1 MADQKKRGWFIGF
14 FVGLWALIN
23 FARLL
28 VVNIIFIIIVV
39 LVVIAMRSSAPSIED
54 HTALVLDPK
63 GSIVEQYTADAAQRA
78 FSSVVGGK
86 VREVQLRDILRA
98 IDAATHDAH
107 IERIVIEP
115 DNIEGAGLST
125 LREIG
130 TALDR
135 FKAAGKE
142 IIAVSNGMS
151 QGQYYLAAHAN
162 RILLHPGSE
171 EGVLLVG
178 FSAYRSYFKQA
189 LDWLG
194 VDVHLFRVGEF
205 KSFAEPY
212 IRDDESPEARE
223 ADLFW
228 MNDVWNDYL
237 KDIAAQRHLDPA
249 QLTAQIADFA
259 NVVKSNGGDMAKVAL
274 ETKLVDEL
282 VTKDQADA
290 ALAAKGAA
298 EDHSYR
304 KVGFLEYSNVVER
317 QMALDTRPEIGVIVA
332 EGEILG
338 GDQPPGTIGGDSTAQ
353 LVRQAREDS
362 SIKAVVLRVNSPGGD
377 AFASE
382 LIRREI
388 ELTKAAGKPVVVSMG
403 DVAAS
408 GGYWISMNGDEI
420 YAQPT
425 TITGSIGIFGLFFT
439 IPNTLAKIGVHT
451 DGVGTTPLA
460 GALDP
465 RRPLDPKVGET
476 IQALINKGYQDFIGN
491 VAAARHKTKEDID
504 AIARGRVWSGDQALE
519 RGLVDKM
526 GGLEEAAAA
535 AAQRAKLG
543 NDYRLH
549 YIEKPI
555 STWERFLLSL
565 HDDDTATARFVHSI
579 LPEMPVGLLA
589 QPEVRDQ
596 IRLLQSMQGKHFGV
610 FSYCFCDLH

>member
-1 MADQKKRGWFIGF
+1 MSERKHGWFVGF

-23 FARLL
+23 FARRL
-28 VVNIIFIIIVV
+28 VVNLIFILIVV
-39 LVVIAMRSSAPSIED
+39 LFVMAVRTSAPKIDD

-63 GSIVEQYTADAAQRA
+63 GSIVEQFTADAAQRT
-78 FSSVVGGK
+78 FGGLFGQR

-142 IIAVSNGMS
+142 IIAVSNGMT

-171 EGVLLVG
+171 EGVLLTG

-212 IRDDESPEARE
+212 IRNDQSPEARE

-228 MNDVWNDYL
+228 MGDVWNEYL
-237 KDIAAQRHLDPA
+237 KDIAAQRHLDVA
-249 QLTAQIADFA
+249 QLSAQIADYA
-259 NVVKSNGGDMAKVAL
+259 SVVKANGGDMAKVAL

-282 VTKDQADA
+282 VTKDQAEV
-290 ALAAKGAA
+290 ALAAKGAKD
-298 EDHSYR
+298 EHSYR
-304 KVGFLEYSNVVER
+304 KVDFLEYSSVIER
-317 QMALDTRPEIGVIVA
+317 QMALDTRPQVGVVVA

-362 SIKAVVLRVNSPGGD
+362 AIKAVVLRVNSPGGD

-388 ELTKAAGKPVVVSMG
+388 ELTKAAGKPVIVSMG

-476 IQALINKGYQDFIGN
+476 IQALIDKGYQDFIGN
-491 VAAARHKTKEDID
+491 VAAARKKTKEEID
-504 AIARGRVWSGDQALE
+504 AIARGRVWSGEQAQE

-526 GGLEEAAAA
+526 GGLQEAAAA
-535 AAQRAKLG
+535 AAQRANLG
-543 NDYRLH
+543 TEYRLH
-549 YIEKPI
+549 YIEKPL
-555 STWERFLLSL
+555 STWERFLLSF
-565 HDDDTATARFVHSI
+565 HNDDSALVRFAQSV
-579 LPEMPVGLLA
+579 LPQMPTGLLA
-589 QPEVRDQ
+589 TPEVRDQ
-596 IRLLQSMQGKHFGV
+596 IKLLQSMQGKRVGV
-610 FSYCFCDLH
+610 FSYCFCDLR